1 MEILEDC
8 QNNLTRQFERGTLIQ
23 WCWWCL
29 FYLLYSATSCKQ
41 AYLGLGQI

>member
-23 WCWWCL
+23 WCW
-29 FYLLYSATSCKQ
+29 
-41 AYLGLGQI
+41 